1 MCLFVWHHQHK
12 ICSQLVKACKNGCR
26 TCFILHS
33 KLIFVILG
41 FALNWPF
48 YLVPEDCA
56 SIYRGRW
63 SSCCSDWL
71 ILKFPL
77 LTSSNDVGAFKN
89 EWFGDGKTAIFPN
102 CLLLSCRKNSEIFKE
117 VRVSSW
123 TPSDPSDTFI
133 LFKKACKPWKVA
145 LKALRWNVLFFFDA
159 HEVLL

>member
-48 YLVPEDCA
+48 CLVPEDCA

-123 TPSDPSDTFI
+123 TPSVITVQIFY
-133 LFKKACKPWKVA
+133 
-145 LKALRWNVLFFFDA
+145 NVHTYTQYRRTDGLSQMLTTYI
-159 HEVLL
+159 V